1 MVNAFFAC
9 RSFDA
14 QKMGGNVL
22 RELLELKRGLSE
34 TILIRLTLWDTLYQQ
49 ISCQHHKSVETACMF
64 RISEPRTVA
73 NIARS
78 TRFIIHCAL
87 SSVPG

>member
-49 ISCQHHKSVETACMF
+49 ISCQKPKYQLSPISNNYLTYISTPFYFSPVERGMYNN
-64 RISEPRTVA
+64 R
-73 NIARS
+73 
-78 TRFIIHCAL
+78 
-87 SSVPG
+87 PGA